1 MEAGGERDR
10 LTRFIGVIM
19 GGERFLLEV
28 GGGGEKTRRERAG
41 LELRCRG
48 LPPRLRAS
56 VVLLELLLL

>member
-1 MEAGGERDR
+1 M
-10 LTRFIGVIM
+10 TRFIGVIM